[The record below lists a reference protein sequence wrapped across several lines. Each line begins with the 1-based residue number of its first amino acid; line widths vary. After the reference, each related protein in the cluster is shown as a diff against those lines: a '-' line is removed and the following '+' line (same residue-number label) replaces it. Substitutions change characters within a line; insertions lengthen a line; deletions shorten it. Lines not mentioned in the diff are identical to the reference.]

1 MDATA
6 AVVGGLIG
14 GAAMVGML
22 YPAMWMMPRQMKMD
36 FLLIVGT
43 MAVPAG
49 PGAYGVG
56 LVVHAIMS
64 AVFGLVHGGLL
75 EAAGVTSAGTGAGLG
90 ALFGLGHAAI
100 AGMALGMMPM
110 LHPRMLPEQPKLL
123 PAFAGL
129 APGPEERLLEPPG
142 YFGLNY
148 PLPTTMGFFAL
159 HILFGVIVGLVY
171 GGLA

>member
-6 AVVGGLIG
+6 AAVGGLIG
-14 GAAMVGML
+14 GGAMVAML
-22 YPAMWMMPRQMKMD
+22 YPAMWMMPRQMKMN

-43 MAVPAG
+43 MFLPAG
-49 PGAYGVG
+49 PAAYGAG
-56 LVVHAIMS
+56 LMVHAMMS

-75 EAAGVTSAGTGAGLG
+75 ETSGVTSPGAGAGLG

-110 LHPRMLPEQPKLL
+110 LHPRMLPERPKLI
-123 PAFAGL
+123 PAFAGGISE
-129 APGPEERLLEPPG
+129 AQERLLEPPG
-142 YFGLNY
+142 YFALNY
-148 PLPTTMGFFAL
+148 PLPTTIGFFAL
-159 HILFGVIVGLVY
+159 HILFGLIVGLVY